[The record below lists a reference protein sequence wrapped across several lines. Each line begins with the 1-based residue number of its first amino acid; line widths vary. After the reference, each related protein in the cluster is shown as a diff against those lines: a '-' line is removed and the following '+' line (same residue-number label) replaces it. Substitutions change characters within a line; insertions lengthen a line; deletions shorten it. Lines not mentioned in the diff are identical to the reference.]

1 MAPPQAHDPILLVGF
16 ATFPSRVASWIWN
29 TTREGCPV
37 TARAIAEPGALMNQ
51 LTDRSSDRRAARDAD
66 FAAYLQARQASVLRT
81 AYLLSGDR
89 HTAEDLAQTAFA
101 KLYLAWDRVRDQGSM
116 DGYLRR
122 ILVNENNSL
131 WRRGWKRREH
141 ATEDLPEPT
150 AVVDEHDDGRS
161 DALWELV
168 QTLPKKA
175 RAVLGLRY
183 YEELSEAETAEVLG
197 VSVGTVKSQTSRAL
211 AALRE
216 RTPADL
222 NPADRTGE
230 REEER

>member
-1 MAPPQAHDPILLVGF
+1 
-16 ATFPSRVASWIWN
+16 
-29 TTREGCPV
+29 V
-37 TARAIAEPGALMNQ
+37 TASPTAEPGTLMP
-51 LTDRSSDRRAARDAD
+51 DPRAARDAD

-81 AYLLSGDR
+81 AYLLTGDR

-131 WRRGWKRREH
+131 WRRGWKKREH
-141 ATEDLPEPT
+141 ATDELPEP
-150 AVVDEHDDGRS
+150 VPHLDQHDDGRS
-161 DALWELV
+161 GALWDLV

-175 RAVLGLRY
+175 RAVLVLRY

-197 VSVGTVKSQTSRAL
+197 ISVGTVKSQTSRAL

-222 NPADRTGE
+222 NPQ
-230 REEER
+230 EEER